1 MPNPFPYYK
10 TPKTPKEAQ
19 SNVNHYHFEGMLT
32 NDEIEQL
39 GHCPASYRT
48 YIKAMTQES
57 QRIKRNLMKED

>member
-1 MPNPFPYYK
+1 MANPFPYYK
-10 TPKTPKEAQ
+10 TPTTSKEAQ

-48 YIKAMTQES
+48 YIKAMIQDA